1 VDVACARFVVE
12 RHPKPA
18 TRELNRCQGVVAV
31 PAEEATMSDALW
43 VIGGLVVVVGLLLA
57 VDWFTAART
66 KRRVLVRAR
75 DQGSDD
81 TGIGYTIVEHQA
93 RSSQLDTWNP

>member
-1 VDVACARFVVE
+1 
-12 RHPKPA
+12 
-18 TRELNRCQGVVAV
+18 
-31 PAEEATMSDALW
+31 
-43 VIGGLVVVVGLLLA
+43 VVVGLLLA